1 MSRRTIAS
9 SLVTALLFA
18 STSHADS
25 PRHPDLALHL
35 FYSGAVNKGTLL
47 NLRADEPADSGEI
60 YTGRVILVAGVLA
73 GSMVAVHLYQ
83 QQGWWA
89 DNRAPFHFEEDL
101 HYGLWA
107 DKIGHFYGTTVWSYS
122 IRKTLEWANVPERAS
137 LWWGSGGALLFQ
149 TFLEIEDGF
158 STWGFDRVDFAF
170 DLLGAAWPIAQH
182 YAPAL
187 QSFNLKLSYH
197 PSPLLGTAGGE
208 GFEGQKHLV
217 FDDYEGQT
225 FWLSM
230 RVHDFLP
237 HGAKSAWPDFLCLA
251 VGYGARNI
259 TGANPTPVV
268 FLAPDLDMTRII
280 PQSSSFLK
288 TLGEAL
294 NFIHMPLP
302 AVQISPG
309 AIWYGIYF

>member
-1 MSRRTIAS
+1 MAAI
-9 SLVTALLFA
+9 
-18 STSHADS
+18 
-25 PRHPDLALHL
+25 
-35 FYSGAVNKGTLL
+35 
-47 NLRADEPADSGEI
+47 
-60 YTGRVILVAGVLA
+60 
-73 GSMVAVHLYQ
+73 HLYQ

-101 HYGLWA
+101 DYGLWV

-149 TFLEIEDGF
+149 TFLEVEDGF

-170 DLLGAAWPIAQH
+170 DVLGAAWPIAQ
-182 YAPAL
+182 YYVPEL

-225 FWLSM
+225 FWLSV

-237 HGAKSAWPDFLCLA
+237 EGAKSVWPDFLCLA
-251 VGYGARNI
+251 VGYGARDI

-268 FLAPDLDMTRII
+268 FIAPDLDMTRII
-280 PQSSSFLK
+280 PANTSFLK

>member
-1 MSRRTIAS
+1 MSFGLKPPA
-9 SLVTALLFA
+9 
-18 STSHADS
+18 H
-25 PRHPDLALHL
+25 PRHPDLALHF
-35 FYSGAVNKGTLL
+35 FYSGVAEKFSPFDLQSDDSVG
-47 NLRADEPADSGEI
+47 SGEI
-60 YTGRVILVAGVLA
+60 HTVKVILVGGLLA
-73 GSMVAVHLYQ
+73 GSMAAVHLYQ

-89 DNRAPFHFEEDL
+89 DNRASFHFEEDL
-101 HYGLWA
+101 DYGLWV

-137 LWWGSGGALLFQ
+137 LWWGSGGALIFQ

-170 DLLGAAWPIAQH
+170 NVMGAAWPIAQY

-197 PSPLLGTAGGE
+197 PSQLLGTAGGE

-225 FWLSM
+225 FWLSV

-237 HGAKSAWPDFLCLA
+237 EGAKSVWPDFLCLA
-251 VGYGARNI
+251 VGYGARDI

-268 FLAPDLDMTRII
+268 FIAPDLDMTRII
-280 PQSSSFLK
+280 PANTSFLK